1 MKALVIDDS
10 KFSLKVTTNLLR
22 QVYKNI
28 DIQCADNGYLGFD
41 IYKETNPDF
50 VLVDLLM
57 PGISGKKLIEMIFD
71 YDKDAKILV
80 LSADVQEKVKK
91 EVLDLGVIGFINK
104 PLNVEKTEK
113 ILDMVG
119 KCSNE

>member
-1 MKALVIDDS
+1 
-10 KFSLKVTTNLLR
+10 
-22 QVYKNI
+22 
-28 DIQCADNGYLGFD
+28 
-41 IYKETNPDF
+41 
-50 VLVDLLM
+50 M